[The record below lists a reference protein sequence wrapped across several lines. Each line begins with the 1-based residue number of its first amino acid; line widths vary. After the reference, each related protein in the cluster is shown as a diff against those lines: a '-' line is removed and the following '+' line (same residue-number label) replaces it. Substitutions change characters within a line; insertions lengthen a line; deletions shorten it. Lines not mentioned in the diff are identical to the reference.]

1 MKENISRSD
10 LRIFFHVSKAG
21 SLNMDAKTLLK
32 DLAIVSRRILH
43 LKPKIKDLIF
53 FKIAKNFCSAKTI
66 CHGGGM
72 SKAVCAAKGERHDQ
86 LNQLLGS
93 VPILQLF

>member
-1 MKENISRSD
+1 MKENIGRSD

-32 DLAIVSRRILH
+32 DLAIVSRRISH

-66 CHGGGM
+66 CHGGGI

-86 LNQLLGS
+86 LN
-93 VPILQLF
+93 